1 MMETVLQR
9 MAARTAAMRRSA
21 VTVVRRDLAVED
33 AGFEECDDGNQRAQ
47 TDARRSAWLRYA
59 VMVRSTPTKPVMMGT
74 ESRQTAAPARASP
87 PAAMESGRPG
97 AWRGLRFCDDGNER
111 QDDACLSDC
120 TLLAAATV

>member
-21 VTVVRRDLAVED
+21 VTGSSVVIWRLRTPGLRSVMTATK
-33 AGFEECDDGNQRAQ
+33 RAQ

-59 VMVRSTPTKPVMMGT
+59 VMVGSTPTKPVMMGT

-87 PAAMESGRPG
+87 PAAAMESCG
-97 AWRGLRFCDDGNER
+97 ATWSLARR
-111 QDDACLSDC
+111 ASSSAMTVTSDRMMP
-120 TLLAAATV
+120 A